1 MESNCRHSMNLVL
14 LSTTLKVKLLLSEFV
29 DGDDLP

>member
-14 LSTTLKVKLLLSEFV
+14 LSTLKVKLLLSEFV